1 MFFEIIGRID
11 DVKTIATGRSIR
23 DIDRL
28 RRQYG
33 SGRWRKLKGVAT
45 VRLSDGRI
53 RKAELVPSPRHWQK
67 EIQDQT
73 IFGIIWNEETP

>member
-53 RKAELVPSPRHWQK
+53 RKAEIHWYQAH
-67 EIQDQT
+67 
-73 IFGIIWNEETP
+73 GIGKKKFKIKGYLA